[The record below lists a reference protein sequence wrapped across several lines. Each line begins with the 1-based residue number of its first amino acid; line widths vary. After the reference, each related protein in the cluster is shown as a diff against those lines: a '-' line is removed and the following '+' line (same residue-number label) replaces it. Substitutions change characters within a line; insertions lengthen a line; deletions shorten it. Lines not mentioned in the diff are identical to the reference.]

1 MLEFEAGRGFDD
13 LARALEGVED
23 FILEAA
29 DDAIQEAAT
38 DAADL
43 ARAAVPVDTGDLLG
57 SIGSDRGGWGEAFI
71 QAGGSSAP
79 HVRPVEARTG
89 FFNRAVDEVEAD
101 LRARIVNRLSG
112 VL

>member
-1 MLEFEAGRGFDD
+1 MLEFEAGRGFGD
-13 LARALEGVED
+13 LARELEGVED
-23 FILEAA
+23 FILDAA
-29 DDAIQEAAT
+29 DEAIQEAAS

-43 ARAAVPVDTGDLLG
+43 ARAAVPVDTGDLRG
-57 SIGSDRGGWGEAFI
+57 SIESHRGGWGEAFV

-101 LRARIVNRLSG
+101 LRERVVTRISG

>member
-1 MLEFEAGRGFDD
+1 MLEFESGRGFDD
-13 LARALEGVED
+13 LARALEGVEERLLD
-23 FILEAA
+23 AA
-29 DDAIQEAAT
+29 DEAIQEAAT
-38 DAADL
+38 DAVDL

-57 SIGSDRGGWGEAFI
+57 SIESNRGGWGEAFI
-71 QAGGSSAP
+71 WAGGPSAP

-89 FFNRAVDEVEAD
+89 FFNHAGDEVEAD